1 MIRDKKNI
9 DTLFEEGLKKFK
21 EQPPVYAWD
30 RLDKGLDKAKFK
42 KSLVF
47 LRWMAASVL
56 IILAFGAG
64 YYYAIYNLK
73 TPQISDDF
81 NSSIPAMQNTQLS
94 TAQTSEETKDNF
106 IENSV
111 IEMPIADAD
120 QKKNTNF
127 RSPNNEVIAI
137 NDNLSDNTKELVN
150 SEILMPN
157 AAEQNIPKNE
167 IGFMQKIDIASI
179 SIDQQPNN
187 TFQTNTAE
195 AELAIAAPAPMS
207 IYYYPED
214 YDLAPTKK
222 ELETKWAVG
231 ALFAPVISY
240 RDITINYENQ
250 QGSIVNDDELQ
261 LNNTEDAL
269 LSYAGGVDVNYH
281 VSKRWSIQSGLYFSR
296 IGQVNNDAL
305 NFKQD
310 NDEYLLYSIN
320 TSTGDISVAFEKV
333 PNDIRKINPPKD
345 TLSGVDIGNVKI
357 VQNFDL
363 FEVPVLVKYSILDK
377 RFGIDVS
384 GGLSPAYIIDN
395 NTYLEVDNNKH
406 NIGSSDNLN
415 NMIVNTTFALGLNY
429 GITKKLSINFEPTI
443 KYSLS
448 PINKNSQFDYHPY
461 YFSWYTGISYRF

>member
-1 MIRDKKNI
+1 
-9 DTLFEEGLKKFK
+9 
-21 EQPPVYAWD
+21 
-30 RLDKGLDKAKFK
+30 
-42 KSLVF
+42 
-47 LRWMAASVL
+47 
-56 IILAFGAG
+56 
-64 YYYAIYNLK
+64 
-73 TPQISDDF
+73 
-81 NSSIPAMQNTQLS
+81 
-94 TAQTSEETKDNF
+94 
-106 IENSV
+106 
-111 IEMPIADAD
+111 
-120 QKKNTNF
+120 
-127 RSPNNEVIAI
+127 
-137 NDNLSDNTKELVN
+137 
-150 SEILMPN
+150 
-157 AAEQNIPKNE
+157 
-167 IGFMQKIDIASI
+167 MQKIDIAKI
-179 SIDQQPNN
+179 SIDQQPDN
-187 TFQTNTAE
+187 TLQTSASELEVAVTA
-195 AELAIAAPAPMS
+195 PSTMS
-207 IYYYPED
+207 LYYYPED

-240 RDITINYENQ
+240 RDITINYQNQ

-320 TSTGDISVAFEKV
+320 TSTGNINIAFEKV

-345 TLSGVDIGNVKI
+345 TLGAVDIGNVKI

-363 FEVPVLVKYSILDK
+363 FEVPVMIRYSVLNK
-377 RFGIDVS
+377 RFGIDLS
-384 GGLSPAYIIDN
+384 GGLSPAYLIDN

-406 NIGSSDNLN
+406 DIGSSDNLN
-415 NMIVNTTFALGLNY
+415 SMIVNTTFALGFNY
-429 GITKKLSINFEPTI
+429 GITKALFINFEPTI